1 MSTIIVLLVFA
12 FALAYG
18 IFESIK
24 GFIPILAVII
34 VFAEAAY
41 GAYTLYYQ
49 IKRKHSGGQIAIT
62 FLSTAYCMFIS
73 YIMWFLGGADK
84 SEGPLDFIATIL
96 GFIVLMGPF
105 CFMIAYWLECLG
117 DRYGSL
123 AWSFIKCLLSGGI
136 ILFLFFV

>member
-49 IKRKHSGGQIAIT
+49 IKRNHCGGQIAIT
-62 FLSTAYCMFIS
+62 FLSTAYCMVIS
-73 YIMWFLGGADK
+73 YIM
-84 SEGPLDFIATIL
+84 
-96 GFIVLMGPF
+96 
-105 CFMIAYWLECLG
+105 
-117 DRYGSL
+117 
-123 AWSFIKCLLSGGI
+123 
-136 ILFLFFV
+136 